1 MPYIVFS
8 LACLLRAS
16 AILGINDIYVFLFFF
31 FSVGGLLIKWIYTFS
46 PVQYMCVLIHVILHM
61 ASED

>member
-16 AILGINDIYVFLFFF
+16 AILGINYIYMYFFF

>member
-16 AILGINDIYVFLFFF
+16 AILGINDTYIF

-46 PVQYMCVLIHVILHM
+46 PAQYVCVLIHVILHM